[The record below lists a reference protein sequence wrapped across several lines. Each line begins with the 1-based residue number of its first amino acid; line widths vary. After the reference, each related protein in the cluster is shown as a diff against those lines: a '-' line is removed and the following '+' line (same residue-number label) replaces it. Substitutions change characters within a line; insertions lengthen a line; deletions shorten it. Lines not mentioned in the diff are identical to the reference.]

1 MDEELWVWLC
11 LPSAV
16 PENASVSLSANHS
29 KLEAKTRAILQK
41 QLFLPLS
48 ATSRVAR
55 PELCLDMLI
64 SRRFLLALVME
75 TTRSGSSLEERYQ
88 REKSSD
94 YSLLLYFNPINHA
107 VLSFYESPIPSMESL
122 PFVDASGG
130 LGRVD

>member
-16 PENASVSLSANHS
+16 AENASVSLSANHS

-41 QLFLPLS
+41 QLFLPFSTL
-48 ATSRVAR
+48 AR
-55 PELCLDMLI
+55 LQFSNMLI
-64 SRRFLLALVME
+64 SRRFLLSLLR
-75 TTRSGSSLEERYQ
+75 TTSGSSLEERYQ

-107 VLSFYESPIPSMESL
+107 VLSFDESPIPSMESL

-130 LGRVD
+130 LGRVE